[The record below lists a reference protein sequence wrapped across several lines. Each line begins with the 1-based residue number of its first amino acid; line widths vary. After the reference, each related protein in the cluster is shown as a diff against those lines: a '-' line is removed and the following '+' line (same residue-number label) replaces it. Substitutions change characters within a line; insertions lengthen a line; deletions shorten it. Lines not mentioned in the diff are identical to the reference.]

1 MSRSA
6 CWILVLLAL
15 VLGACG
21 RIPRTSGP
29 LPQEAYVWQRQWTPS
44 VREAA
49 GRASGLSRLVA
60 LGAEVDFRREPV
72 RVARVPLDL
81 ALGAAGRPVG
91 AALRIHTFPGRFTD
105 SPEAVRLVARLAAG
119 LAAEARRQGLALA
132 EIQLDYDCP
141 ESRLDDYPALIAAV
155 REAVRPVPVTI
166 TALPS
171 WLRRERAFER
181 VIAAADGY
189 VLQVHFLDPIAG
201 AGDPLVLCDPA
212 AARRAVERAARF
224 RRPFRVALPTY
235 GYQVVFRA
243 DGRRAGVAAEG
254 PPVLPPSGGTVR
266 TVRSDPSAMAG
277 LVRDWT
283 ADRPAALAGILWY
296 RLPSAGDRLNWPWP
310 TFEAVRAG
318 RMPRAE
324 VAAEARSPA
333 PGLIEIDLVNRGEAE
348 VPWPALLRVGW
359 KDLRMIAAD
368 GLSGYRIGLD
378 GPDGARVEQ
387 RDSPEDPSRPG
398 DRRTIA
404 WLRFD
409 GAPTAKEI
417 RLETLASL
425 ARPDRLPRSVPP
437 GWSPPLGLRPVHP

>member
-1 MSRSA
+1 
-6 CWILVLLAL
+6 
-15 VLGACG
+15 
-21 RIPRTSGP
+21 
-29 LPQEAYVWQRQWTPS
+29 

-49 GRASGLSRLVA
+49 GRTEGLSRLVA

-72 RVARVPLDL
+72 RVARVPLDP
-81 ALGAAGRPVG
+81 ALKAAGRPVG
-91 AALRIHTFPGRFTD
+91 VALRIHTFPGRFTD
-105 SPEAVRLVARLAAG
+105 SPEAVRRVIRLSQG
-119 LAAEARRQGLALA
+119 LAAEARKQGLALA

-141 ESRLDDYPALIAAV
+141 ESRLDDYPALIEAV
-155 REAVRPVPVTI
+155 RNAVRPVPVTV

-189 VLQVHFLDPIAG
+189 VLQVHFLDPIAQ

-254 PPVLPPSGGTVR
+254 APVLPPPGGTVR
-266 TVRSDPSAMAG
+266 TVRSDPEAVAG
-277 LVRDWT
+277 LVRGWT
-283 ADRPAALAGILWY
+283 ADRPAALSGILWY
-296 RLPSAGDRLNWPWP
+296 RLPSAGDRLNWPGP
-310 TFEAVRAG
+310 TFAAVREG
-318 RMPRAE
+318 RLPRVE

-348 VPWPALLRVGW
+348 APWPVLLQIGW
-359 KDLRMIAAD
+359 TDLRMIAAD
-368 GLSGYRIGLD
+368 GLAGYRINSD
-378 GPDGARVEQ
+378 GPAGARIER
-387 RDSPEDPSRPG
+387 RDRTDVPSRPG
-398 DRRTIA
+398 DRRTVA

-409 GAPTAKEI
+409 GAPAAKEI
-417 RLETLASL
+417 RIEALAPS
-425 ARPDRLPRSVPP
+425 ADPRADRVPRSVPP
-437 GWSPPLGLRPVHP
+437 GWSPALGLRPVHP